1 MEKINQIYLVLSLI
15 IWFYGIY
22 YTKFNCKTPSDLK
35 KGTVLI
41 RPPLVARIIAGV
53 PTLNSNFGKD
63 AVILN
68 IFWGQY
74 FAVILAIF
82 TLLINANPQ
91 FASIIP
97 NLQVATIYL
106 YQAILVIA
114 LLLGGTLT
122 FIMYKTCFHQK
133 I

>member
-1 MEKINQIYLVLSLI
+1 MEKINQIYLVLSLL
-15 IWFYGIY
+15 IWLNGIY
-22 YTKFNCKTPSDLK
+22 FTKFNCKTPSDLK
-35 KGTVLI
+35 KGTILI

-53 PTLNSNFGKD
+53 PTLNSNFGKGS
-63 AVILN
+63 VILN

-82 TLLINANPQ
+82 TLLIIANPQ
-91 FASIIP
+91 PTSIIP
-97 NLQVATIYL
+97 NSQGTIIYL

-114 LLLGGTLT
+114 LLLGGIPT